1 MLDDVT
7 DDNCVGEKSNVSN
20 IDDLKK
26 MFKKIDDRNRIIQ
39 RSLNENGERLQNRLD
54 IKNKIIKDIDHLD
67 YIENLKDYSKGEEI
81 DSAHVDYLKGNI
93 QYENNVTVKIS
104 IAYKTLLDFHKSIEI
119 KYGYNDPMQKNI
131 ITLISEFNKTILG
144 DTQDELLSYL
154 KYKGREPR
162 LDVLHKLKKIVEE
175 LYDINYEGLVRLNV
189 IKQVIHNVLDGDTRV
204 EKNYYNTIINFIK
217 KTNSDVNY
225 YKEVNLMS
233 LSKVIERKLD
243 SNTRKK

>member
-1 MLDDVT
+1 M
-7 DDNCVGEKSNVSN
+7 
-20 IDDLKK
+20 
-26 MFKKIDDRNRIIQ
+26 
-39 RSLNENGERLQNRLD
+39 
-54 IKNKIIKDIDHLD
+54 
-67 YIENLKDYSKGEEI
+67 KDYSNGEEI

>member
-1 MLDDVT
+1 
-7 DDNCVGEKSNVSN
+7 
-20 IDDLKK
+20 
-26 MFKKIDDRNRIIQ
+26 
-39 RSLNENGERLQNRLD
+39 
-54 IKNKIIKDIDHLD
+54 
-67 YIENLKDYSKGEEI
+67 
-81 DSAHVDYLKGNI
+81 
-93 QYENNVTVKIS
+93 
-104 IAYKTLLDFHKSIEI
+104 
-119 KYGYNDPMQKNI
+119 
-131 ITLISEFNKTILG
+131 
-144 DTQDELLSYL
+144 LLSYL